1 MICIRMVNATVTSPV
16 ECHNVGF
23 PTSKAFA
30 DIHNP
35 KRSPPNLGEARN
47 PIDANTCKT
56 NSMIGVFVSGSY
68 TTGMNRLYSSNIGVR
83 SPSRCI
89 NHIPSPIRDAEIS
102 K

>member
-1 MICIRMVNATVTSPV
+1 MICIRIVNATVTSPV

-23 PTSKAFA
+23 PTSKALA

-35 KRSPPNLGEARN
+35 MRSPPTFGKARN
-47 PIDANTCKT
+47 PRDANTCKT
-56 NSMIGVFVSGSY
+56 NSIVGVFVSESY
-68 TTGMNRLYSSNIGVR
+68 TTGINRLYSSNIGVR